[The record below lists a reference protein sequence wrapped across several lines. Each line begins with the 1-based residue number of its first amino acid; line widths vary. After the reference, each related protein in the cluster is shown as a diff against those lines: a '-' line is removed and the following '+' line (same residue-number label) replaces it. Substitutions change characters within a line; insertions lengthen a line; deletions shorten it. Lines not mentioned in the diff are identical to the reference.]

1 MAMVV
6 QQTASSQQPTAAVVA
21 RALVSSQ
28 PVSTPSSI
36 TSSVFLV
43 HMFTS
48 TQRQAPISSSLPLA
62 CSRVHQTATAAAHL
76 PLPGTGGS
84 TSKQTAAA
92 PAATPTTSTSAPSSP
107 PKYLHPQLGL
117 SFCPFLSNEQWIL
130 QYCNFLVKF

>member
-36 TSSVFLV
+36 PSSVFLV

-62 CSRVHQTATAAAHL
+62 CFRVHQTATAAAHL
-76 PLPGTGGS
+76 PLPGTGGP
-84 TSKQTAAA
+84 TSKQQQ
-92 PAATPTTSTSAPSSP
+92 PHRQQRQP
-107 PKYLHPQLGL
+107 PPLQHLPHHPNTYTQLGL
-117 SFCPFLSNEQWIL
+117 LFSPFCPMNNGFYNIVIS
-130 QYCNFLVKF
+130 